1 MTARFHL
8 CLWLAA
14 LLVSCDKPR
23 DTGDHAA
30 ANESKHQVTHAARP
44 PHEHTASTP
53 TELRKSMS
61 TALKI
66 VSPGERD
73 EALAEVAL
81 DALETEPEIAAA
93 AFKQISTDSEARLPL
108 IQSFAMQLLEQDPQ
122 KALAWADSLASE
134 QEIAAAKQMI
144 VHSLHDAD
152 LEGAAKSLAKS
163 GLASTEPESP
173 GMYVLQRWTTDAPAD
188 AAAWVGSLPAGESR
202 NVGLAAVASQWVVA
216 DSQAALAWMA
226 GLNSPAE
233 RSKATHAMAEALMK
247 QPPPIREAML
257 EPADPA
263 TLRLLEQE
271 VEAIT
276 RDLEKATPPPAED
289 EPPAE

>member
-14 LLVSCDKPR
+14 LLVSCDQPR

-30 ANESKHQVTHAARP
+30 ANEPKRKDTHAARP
-44 PHEHTASTP
+44 PHEHTVSTP

-93 AFKQISTDSEARLPL
+93 AFQQISTDSEARLPL
-108 IQSFAMQLLEQDPQ
+108 IQSFAMQLLAQDPQ

-163 GLASTEPESP
+163 GLASSEPESP
-173 GMYVLQRWTTDAPAD
+173 AMYVLQRWTTQEPAD

-202 NVGLAAVASQWVVA
+202 GAGIVTVASQWVVA
-216 DSQAALAWMA
+216 DPEAALAWMA
-226 GLNSPAE
+226 GLNSPAD
-233 RSKATHAMAEALMK
+233 RTKATVTVK
-247 QPPPIREAML
+247 VSIV
-257 EPADPA
+257 
-263 TLRLLEQE
+263 E
-271 VEAIT
+271 V
-276 RDLEKATPPPAED
+276 
-289 EPPAE
+289 